1 MPTFLSRHCAVALT
15 ALMLSTPVFALTF
28 ESAQSIA
35 LQTAPQ
41 LQASNAQI
49 TAAQQL
55 AIPAGALPDPK
66 IKLGL
71 DNVPLSGPDR
81 FNPSTGMAMQ
91 TVALMQEFPN
101 GDKRHARV
109 QAASARIALSEMQRR
124 IARQQI
130 ARETA
135 QAWIAQYHIEQQL
148 ALVDHLDTENKLFSA
163 VIRAQLAAG
172 KGSISETVLPRQEQA
187 RLAEMREELSARRAQ
202 AAAQLRRWVGTAA
215 NEGLS
220 GTPPVLQLNL
230 LSLQVLDRPELAAF
244 DPQGNV
250 LNAELA
256 EARAA
261 QRPDWALEL
270 KYQRNPQEY
279 DSVMLELSFDLP
291 VFSGRRQDPLIAAK
305 VAERAALDA
314 EREASTRERN
324 AELAYELADLQ
335 RLQLAEQRYQAT
347 LIPLAQEKIS
357 LSLSAWKGGKGALGE
372 VIAARR
378 ELLET
383 RLKAIAVAGELQQL
397 QSRLHF
403 TYAGAAQ

>member
-1 MPTFLSRHCAVALT
+1 
-15 ALMLSTPVFALTF
+15 
-28 ESAQSIA
+28 
-35 LQTAPQ
+35 
-41 LQASNAQI
+41 
-49 TAAQQL
+49 
-55 AIPAGALPDPK
+55 
-66 IKLGL
+66 
-71 DNVPLSGPDR
+71 
-81 FNPSTGMAMQ
+81 
-91 TVALMQEFPN
+91 
-101 GDKRHARV
+101 
-109 QAASARIALSEMQRR
+109 
-124 IARQQI
+124 
-130 ARETA
+130 
-135 QAWIAQYHIEQQL
+135 
-148 ALVDHLDTENKLFSA
+148 
-163 VIRAQLAAG
+163 
-172 KGSISETVLPRQEQA
+172 
-187 RLAEMREELSARRAQ
+187 MREELSARRAQ

-220 GTPPVLQLNL
+220 GTPPVLQLDL
-230 LSLQVLDRPELAAF
+230 QSLQVLDRPELAAF